1 MQLKKFVVSVLA
13 AWGAATLLLLVC
25 GLAGLFFA
33 GQWLRAADSPAKV
46 DAMIVLAGAPERA
59 MYAADL
65 FRQGYAPTVYVS
77 RPSRERGHRKL
88 EQFGIIL
95 PTEEFVNRTILN
107 QGGVADK
114 YIQVFSLG
122 SVNTLDEARTLRAA
136 LPQTTRAIMIVTSP
150 YHVRRVKMVFGETF
164 LDSGIS
170 VRVVSGSYEPFPDEW
185 WTDRDAAM
193 QTILEVLKIVFYKA
207 GGSYSRNTQ

>member
-1 MQLKKFVVSVLA
+1 LVRLLA
-13 AWGAATLLLLVC
+13 AWGAVTLLLLAF
-25 GLAGLFFA
+25 GLGGLFFA

-88 EQFGIIL
+88 EQFGIVL
-95 PTEEFVNRTILN
+95 PTEEFVNRTILK
-107 QGGVADK
+107 QGGVADQ

-122 SVNTLDEARTLRAA
+122 SVNTLDEARTLRTA
-136 LPQTTRAIMIVTSP
+136 LPQTTQAIMIVTSP
-150 YHVRRVKMVFGETF
+150 YHVRRVKMVFGEVF
-164 LDSGIS
+164 HDSGID
-170 VRVVSGSYEPFPDEW
+170 VRVVASPYESFPDRW
-185 WTDRDAAM
+185 WTERDAAQ
-193 QTILEVLKIVFYKA
+193 QTILEVLKIVFYQV
-207 GGSYSRNTQ
+207 GGSYSRGSQ